1 VKDFLARFLNNIL
14 EKPAKAFDEASD
26 KDKDFIAGFLKYN
39 SDMLAKASDE
49 DLASAAHYQNAVWL
63 RASFPARPH
72 GPETSWIG
80 GNPKLP
86 DPFRWPSRDGQP
98 YQFLCQINCATLP
111 KELWGGLGPRTGWL
125 AFFSTISGRID
136 VKVIYAP
143 QLGPERTCENAWHK
157 SGSTLYHLDD
167 SYDSILLPR
176 PRWPLE
182 FVVPAPGERI
192 PPDSL
197 RKRPFDLEVFSP
209 ADPKHQPS
217 SWQTLDL
224 LVCAALSTIR
234 QSVQRYTGWE
244 RELSE
249 RMDTPSDE
257 LKATLAEIV
266 QAADEFLRRLEAL
279 GARQPFGLESWR
291 SQAPSI
297 MRLLQ
302 LNDEADLND
311 DLPFKRVLQSF
322 DLSGAVFEP
331 GAPQLSGIGD
341 FVKLAAEL
349 EKTMD
354 SDPKLPS
361 KAGINRAEWR
371 QYRMANAAEWD
382 AYADRIRHI
391 RKLYYQYG
399 LDNYLILSKLN
410 RLPAIVFTISIGT
423 PPEDLD
429 TALMQV
435 RSARDNATAR
445 LDKIRNGDPEAR
457 RKLQALQEKRAEIE
471 SFERELSEL
480 QSQLHDRRPDARFD
494 AAEWIS
500 LYERLDERRE
510 SRILDKFW
518 ATDYE
523 TLRSELA
530 KRVYADDPAALHP
543 AARNYFETLWA
554 FDAEQATLQLGGQ
567 PRRWCAEFIERMP
580 KSVMLLQLPTNHLT
594 LFTCGDVE
602 DLVVSITT
610 SDLARCNFSNVWFD
624 VSN

>member
-1 VKDFLARFLNNIL
+1 
-14 EKPAKAFDEASD
+14 
-26 KDKDFIAGFLKYN
+26 
-39 SDMLAKASDE
+39 
-49 DLASAAHYQNAVWL
+49 
-63 RASFPARPH
+63 
-72 GPETSWIG
+72 
-80 GNPKLP
+80 
-86 DPFRWPSRDGQP
+86 
-98 YQFLCQINCATLP
+98 
-111 KELWGGLGPRTGWL
+111 
-125 AFFSTISGRID
+125 
-136 VKVIYAP
+136 
-143 QLGPERTCENAWHK
+143 
-157 SGSTLYHLDD
+157 
-167 SYDSILLPR
+167 
-176 PRWPLE
+176 
-182 FVVPAPGERI
+182 
-192 PPDSL
+192 
-197 RKRPFDLEVFSP
+197 
-209 ADPKHQPS
+209 
-217 SWQTLDL
+217 
-224 LVCAALSTIR
+224 
-234 QSVQRYTGWE
+234 
-244 RELSE
+244 
-249 RMDTPSDE
+249 
-257 LKATLAEIV
+257 
-266 QAADEFLRRLEAL
+266 
-279 GARQPFGLESWR
+279 
-291 SQAPSI
+291 
-297 MRLLQ
+297 
-302 LNDEADLND
+302 
-311 DLPFKRVLQSF
+311 
-322 DLSGAVFEP
+322 
-331 GAPQLSGIGD
+331 
-341 FVKLAAEL
+341 
-349 EKTMD
+349 
-354 SDPKLPS
+354 
-361 KAGINRAEWR
+361 
-371 QYRMANAAEWD
+371 MANAAEWD

-435 RSARDNATAR
+435 RSVRDRAADR
-445 LDKIRNGDPEAR
+445 LDKIENGDPEAR